1 MGHPILAQEALAD
14 RTGGSASAGTAI
26 DITQSWLREIA
37 VLVAFALAYYAC
49 ARLGLAL
56 RFPGS
61 SASAIWPANAL
72 LLAALVQTPPSR
84 WWLFLLAAVPPH
96 LAAHVPYGL
105 PGWLL
110 LIQIL
115 SNSVLASG
123 TAFCLR
129 ATVGVRVELDDLN
142 RVAVFAGIVF
152 LAPALT
158 AIPTA
163 AAISLGAQ
171 LAGPYAPTNVDFW
184 LTWRLVALSNV
195 TALVTMVP
203 ALLLLWRAVPSKS
216 GIAGHVDRR
225 EALALAVALAAAATL
240 VLSVLE
246 VGSAGTT
253 VLLIAPLPFLL
264 WAAVRFGVGGLSL
277 TLIPITIISIW
288 RPVHGRG
295 PFATPDPIAGV
306 LDLQLFLLAQALPLM
321 VLAALVQERRRVAQ
335 ALRTSQRE
343 TQRQLFELTA
353 IYRTAPI
360 GLAFLDRELRFVS
373 INDWLAAIHGRQ
385 ASEHIGRRLRE
396 MSPGLGAMLEPVM
409 QQVLESGAPIIDQ
422 ELRGIAAADQGVP
435 RDWLVRCYPVR
446 DEHDAVHGV
455 NCVLQEI
462 TERKLAEKALR
473 ASEAA
478 LRESTVRAR
487 ELSGR
492 LLAAQEAERSRIAR
506 DLHDG
511 LCQQLAAVTIGLSS
525 LERSLSDSP
534 DVKADVQR
542 LEAWTIEVA
551 DGIRQLSHDLHPGV
565 LRHAG
570 IGVALQSAGAE
581 FERQHD
587 ISVSCNVP
595 TDLDD
600 LPTDV
605 VQCVYRVAQEALR
618 NVATHSKA
626 TRVSLKL
633 TRRTNELELI
643 IRDDGQGF
651 ELDSTWH
658 PKGLGLLSMDERAR
672 LVGGVLQLASLPG
685 HGTTVQ
691 LRVPL
696 NGGHDAQGS

>member
-26 DITQSWLREIA
+26 DITQSRLRDVA
-37 VLVAFALAYYAC
+37 FLAAFALAYYAC

-84 WWLFLLAAVPPH
+84 WWLFLLAAVPSH
-96 LAAHVPYGL
+96 LAAHVPYGF
-105 PGWLL
+105 PGWLV

-115 SNSVLASG
+115 NNSVLTSG

-129 ATVGVRVELDDLN
+129 ATLGVRVELDDLN
-142 RVAVFAGIVF
+142 RVASFAGIVF

-184 LTWRLVALSNV
+184 LTWRLVVLSNV
-195 TALVTMVP
+195 TAFATMVP
-203 ALLLLWRAVPSKS
+203 ALLLLWRSAAPSNS
-216 GIAGHVDRR
+216 GNAGHADRR
-225 EALALAVALAAAATL
+225 EALAFAVALAAAATL
-240 VLSVLE
+240 VLSVIDVE
-246 VGSAGTT
+246 SADTT
-253 VLLIAPLPFLL
+253 VLVVAPLPFLL

-288 RPVHGRG
+288 RPVHGHG

-335 ALRTSQRE
+335 ALGTSQRE

-360 GLAFLDRELRFVS
+360 GLTFLDRELRFVS

-422 ELRGIAAADQGVP
+422 ELRGVAAADQGVP

-446 DEHDAVHGV
+446 DEHDTVHGV

-492 LLAAQEAERSRIAR
+492 LLVAQEAERSRIAR

-534 DVKADVQR
+534 EVKADVQR

-581 FERQHD
+581 FERQHG
-587 ISVSCNVP
+587 ISVSCSVP
-595 TDLDD
+595 TDLD

-618 NVATHSKA
+618 NVATHSEA

-658 PKGLGLLSMDERAR
+658 PTGLGLLSMDERAR

-696 NGGHDAQGS
+696 DGGHDAPGP

>member
-1 MGHPILAQEALAD
+1 MGHPLLAEEALA
-14 RTGGSASAGTAI
+14 RTGGSAAEGTAI
-26 DITQSWLREIA
+26 NAAGSRLREVA
-37 VLVAFALAYYAC
+37 VLAAFALAYYAC

-72 LLAALVQTPPSR
+72 LLAVVVQTRPAR
-84 WWLFLLAAVPPH
+84 WWLFLLAAVPAH
-96 LAAHVPYGL
+96 IAAHVPYGF

-110 LIQIL
+110 LIQVL
-115 SNSVLASG
+115 HNSVLAAV
-123 TAFCLR
+123 TALCLR
-129 ATVGVRVELDDLN
+129 AALGVRVGLDDLN

-152 LAPALT
+152 LAPALM

-171 LAGPYAPTNVDFW
+171 LAGPYARTNVDFW

-195 TALVTMVP
+195 TAFVTMFP
-203 ALLLLWRAVPSKS
+203 ALLLLWQWTVPSHS
-216 GIAGHVDRR
+216 EIAGHPDRR
-225 EALALAVALAAAATL
+225 AALAFAVALAAAAAL
-240 VLSVLE
+240 VLSVLDVE
-246 VGSAGTT
+246 SADTT
-253 VLLIAPLPFLL
+253 VLVVAPLPFLL

-288 RPVHGRG
+288 RPVHGHG

-343 TQRQLFELTA
+343 TQRQLSELTA

-385 ASEHIGRRLRE
+385 AAEHLGRRLRE
-396 MSPGLGAMLEPVM
+396 MSPGLGAMLEPLM
-409 QQVLESGAPIIDQ
+409 QRVLETGGPIIDQ
-422 ELRGIAAADQGVP
+422 ELRGVAAADHGVP

-446 DEHDAVHGV
+446 DEHDAVDGV

-478 LRESTVRAR
+478 LRESTAQAR
-487 ELSGR
+487 ELAGR

-511 LCQQLAAVTIGLSS
+511 LCQQLAAVAIGLSS
-525 LERSLSDSP
+525 LERSLTDSP
-534 DVKADVQR
+534 DLKADVRR

-570 IGVALQSAGAE
+570 LGVALQSAGAE
-581 FERQHD
+581 FERQHG
-587 ISVSCNVP
+587 ISVSCSVP

-600 LPTDV
+600 LPADV
-605 VQCVYRVAQEALR
+605 VQCVYRIAREALR
-618 NVATHSKA
+618 NVATHSEA
-626 TRVSLKL
+626 TRVSVKL
-633 TRRTNELELI
+633 TRRTDELDLI
-643 IRDDGQGF
+643 IRDDGRGF
-651 ELDSTWH
+651 ELDSTWR
-658 PKGLGLLSMDERAR
+658 PKGLGLLSMEERAR
-672 LVGGVLQLASLPG
+672 QVGGVLQLASLPG
-685 HGTTVQ
+685 HGTTVEV
-691 LRVPL
+691 RVPL
-696 NGGHDAQGS
+696 DGGRDASAH